1 MVKKKQAFDRATVV
15 RELLRDHPEA
25 DTRTLARLLHEQ
37 YPHEF
42 ATIEKARS
50 RIRYQRGAS
59 GKKKRNGIKDKE
71 HFRKHGNQKTIAFPK
86 GLKQVQRPV
95 KIRTPGKYL
104 VLSDLHVPY
113 HCEKALESALR
124 TGIDAGCQHL
134 VLNGDFMDFYRL
146 SRWDQDPRARNPD
159 AELKIGSEVLGELNK
174 HFSTDS
180 VRVFKVGNHEH
191 RYHSYLYQRA
201 PAFIGIEEFRLDR
214 VLPLKEHKWK
224 FIHSK
229 QEYHLGKLPMLHGH
243 ELPRG
248 LTDPVNIGRGV
259 YLRVAGTAMV
269 GHWHRTSTHVETT
282 GIDERLVPCYS
293 LGCLCD
299 LKPEYATINRWNHG
313 FAIVTVGERG
323 NYQVQNMIIHDGEVF
338 AT

>member
-71 HFRKHGNQKTIAFPK
+71 HFRKHGNHKTIAFPK

-124 TGIDAGCQHL
+124 TGIDAGCEHL

-159 AELKIGSEVLGELNK
+159 AELKIGAEVLEELNK
-174 HFSTDS
+174 HFSDDS

-201 PAFIGIEEFRLDR
+201 PALIGIEEFRLDR

>member
-1 MVKKKQAFDRATVV
+1 MRNKEARKKLLT
-15 RELLRDHPEA
+15 ELLRDHPLA
-25 DTRTLARLLHEQ
+25 ATRTLARLIYEQ

-42 ATIEKARS
+42 RSVDAARS
-50 RIRYQRGAS
+50 ALRKLRGNNGNKMREQMADKQHYRPN
-59 GKKKRNGIKDKE
+59 GKPHGI
-71 HFRKHGNQKTIAFPK
+71 AMPK
-86 GLKQVQRPV
+86 GLRQVR
-95 KIRTPGKYL
+95 KAKRITTKGKYL
-104 VLSDLHVPY
+104 VMSDLHVPY
-113 HCEKALESALR
+113 HNEQAIESALR
-124 TGIDAGCQHL
+124 AGKDAGCKNL
-134 VLNGDFMDFYRL
+134 VLNGDFMDFYKL
-146 SRWDQDPRARNPD
+146 SRWDQNPQARNPD
-159 AELKIGSEVLGELNK
+159 SELKTGAEVINYL
-174 HFSTDS
+174 SDS
-180 VRVFKVGNHEH
+180 FPKEAVRVFKVGNHEA

-201 PAFIGIEEFRLDR
+201 PALVGIEDFELEKI
-214 VLPLKEHKWK
+214 LPLQKNNWQ

-229 QEYHLGKLPMLHGH
+229 QEYRLGKLPMLHGH

-282 GIDERLVPCYS
+282 GLDERLVPCYS

-323 NYQVQNMIIHDGEVF
+323 KYQVENMIIHDGEVF

>member
-1 MVKKKQAFDRATVV
+1 MARRQSATYKMIS
-15 RELLRDHPEA
+15 ELLSEHPDA
-25 DTRTLARLLHEQ
+25 DTRTLARLLHEK
-37 YPHEF
+37 YPHAF
-42 ATIEKARS
+42 ANVEQART

-59 GKKKRNGIKDKE
+59 GKKMREGMKDRT
-71 HFRKHGNQKTIAFPK
+71 HVRDHGKQKSIEVPK
-86 GLKQVQRPV
+86 GLKQVRKAV
-95 KIRTPGKYL
+95 RIREKGRYL
-104 VLSDLHVPY
+104 VMSDLHVPY
-113 HCEKALESALR
+113 HCEKAIESALR
-124 TGIDAGCQHL
+124 AGIDAGCEHL
-134 VLNGDFMDFYRL
+134 VLNGDFMDFYKL
-146 SRWDQDPRARNPD
+146 SRWDQDPRARNPED
-159 AELKIGSEVLGELNK
+159 ELKTGALVLKELNK
-174 HFSTDS
+174 HFREDS
-180 VRVFKVGNHEH
+180 VRVFKVGNHEA

-201 PAFIGIEEFRLDR
+201 PALIGIEDFRLDR
-214 VLPLKEHKWK
+214 ILPLQDHKWR

-229 QEYHLGKLPMLHGH
+229 QEYHLGKLPLLHGH

-282 GIDERLVPCYS
+282 GLDERLVPCYS

-323 NYQVQNMIIHDGEVF
+323 SYQVQNMIIHDGEVF

>member
-1 MVKKKQAFDRATVV
+1 MRNQDASYKLISEVLA
-15 RELLRDHPEA
+15 EHPDA
-25 DTRTLARLLHEQ
+25 DTRTLARLLHEK
-37 YPHEF
+37 YPHAFKSVEN
-42 ATIEKARS
+42 ART
-50 RIRYQRGAS
+50 RIRYQRGAQ
-59 GKKKRNGIKDKE
+59 GKRMRSQMKDST
-71 HFRKHGNQKTIAFPK
+71 HVRKHGKPKSIVLPK
-86 GLKQVQRPV
+86 GLKQVHRPMR
-95 KIRTPGKYL
+95 IREQGKYL
-104 VLSDLHVPY
+104 VMSDLHVPY
-113 HCEKALESALR
+113 HCEKAIESALR
-124 TGIDAGCQHL
+124 AGIDAGCQHL

-146 SRWDQDPRARNPD
+146 SRWDQDPRARSPED
-159 AELKIGSEVLGELNK
+159 ELQTGAEVLKELNK
-174 HFSTDS
+174 HFGSDA
-180 VRVFKVGNHEH
+180 VRVFKVGNHEA

-201 PAFIGIEEFRLDR
+201 PALVGIEDFRLDR
-214 VLPLKEHKWK
+214 ILPLRDNKWK
-224 FIHSK
+224 FVQSK

-323 NYQVQNMIIHDGEVF
+323 TYSVQNMIIHDGEVF

>member
-1 MVKKKQAFDRATVV
+1 MKKTAIYQLVYDTLAEFPD
-15 RELLRDHPEA
+15 A
-25 DTRTLARLLHEQ
+25 DTRTLARLLFEK
-37 YPHEF
+37 YPHAFESV
-42 ATIEKARS
+42 EQARS
-50 RIRYQRGAS
+50 RIRYQRGAKGVAARKKVVDREHVREH
-59 GKKKRNGIKDKE
+59 GKPKAISLPKGIK
-71 HFRKHGNQKTIAFPK
+71 
-86 GLKQVQRPV
+86 QVHRPM
-95 KIRTPGKYL
+95 KIREKGKYL
-104 VLSDLHVPY
+104 VMSDLHVPY
-113 HCEKALESALR
+113 HCEKAIESALR
-124 TGIDAGCQHL
+124 AGIDAKCQHL
-134 VLNGDFMDFYRL
+134 VLNGDFLDFYRL
-146 SRWDQDPRARNPD
+146 SRWDQDPRARNPEE
-159 AELKIGSEVLGELNK
+159 ELKTGAEVIGELDK
-174 HFSTDS
+174 HFKSNA
-180 VRVFKVGNHEH
+180 VRVFKVGNHEA
-191 RYHSYLYQRA
+191 RYHAYLYQRA
-201 PAFIGIEEFRLDR
+201 PALVGIEDFRLDR
-214 VLPLKEHKWK
+214 ILPLKENKWK
-224 FIHSK
+224 FVASK

-323 NYQVQNMIIHDGEVF
+323 TYQVQNMIIHDGEVF

>member
-1 MVKKKQAFDRATVV
+1 MAKKTNARHELL
-15 RELLRDHPEA
+15 REVLRDHPLA
-25 DTRTLARLLHEQ
+25 DTRTLARLVHEK

-42 ATIEKARS
+42 ETIEKARS
-50 RIRYQRGAS
+50 SLRYLRGNIGNKNRQKLVSKEHVRKAGS
-59 GKKKRNGIKDKE
+59 TKTVVLPKGIKQV
-71 HFRKHGNQKTIAFPK
+71 RKSKRITQK
-86 GLKQVQRPV
+86 
-95 KIRTPGKYL
+95 GKYL

-113 HCEKALESALR
+113 HDERAIEAALKA
-124 TGIDAGCQHL
+124 GKDAGCKNL
-134 VLNGDFMDFYRL
+134 VLNGDFLDFYKL
-146 SRWDQDPRARNPD
+146 SRWDQNPKARNPD
-159 AELKIGSEVLGELNK
+159 SELKTGAEVLQYL
-174 HFSTDS
+174 SDS
-180 VRVFKVGNHEH
+180 FPKQGIRVFKVGNHEA

-201 PAFIGIEEFRLDR
+201 PALVGIEPFELEN
-214 VLPLKEHKWK
+214 VLPLKKDSWQFVE
-224 FIHSK
+224 SK
-229 QEYHLGKLPMLHGH
+229 QEYSLGKLPMLHGH

-282 GIDERLVPCYS
+282 GLGLRLVPCYS
-293 LGCLCD
+293 IGCLCD

-323 NYQVQNMIIHDGEVF
+323 KYQVENMIIHDGEVF

>member
-1 MVKKKQAFDRATVV
+1 VAKKKKNEKLDVA
-15 RELLRDHPEA
+15 REVLRDHPAA
-25 DTRTLARLLHEQ
+25 DSRTLARLLHEK
-37 YPHEF
+37 YPHHF
-42 ATIEKARS
+42 SSIEVARS
-50 RIRYQRGAS
+50 KIRYLRGAHGS
-59 GKKKRNGIKDKE
+59 RHRKVIADKTD
-71 HFRKHGNQKTIAFPK
+71 FRKHGKPKTIHFPK
-86 GLKQVQRPV
+86 GLRQVHSPM
-95 KIRTPGKYL
+95 KIRQKGKFL
-104 VLSDLHVPY
+104 VLSDLHIPY
-113 HCEKALESALR
+113 HCEQALESALR
-124 TGIDAGCQHL
+124 AGIDAGCEHL
-134 VLNGDFMDFYRL
+134 VLNGDFIDFYRL
-146 SRWDQDPRARNPD
+146 SRWDQDPRARNPEE
-159 AELKIGSEVLGELNK
+159 ELKVGAEVLGELNK
-174 HFSTDS
+174 HFGPDS
-180 VRVFKVGNHEH
+180 VRVFKVGNHEQ

-201 PAFIGIEEFRLDR
+201 PALVGIEDFRLDR
-214 VLPLKEHKWK
+214 ILPIKEHKWR
-224 FIHSK
+224 FVHSK

-323 NYQVQNMIIHDGEVF
+323 NYQVQNKIIHDGEVF